1 MDVRFSP
8 LLIDKN
14 GLIIEIDR
22 TFTKKSMN
30 RRARKAYWLTFGV
43 IFRYMRLYAG
53 SKIFGEK
60 YWNRRIEKLHLQ
72 SAQKIKNGLL
82 ELQGLYVK
90 VGQLIS
96 ILSNVLPDA
105 FREPLESLQDQIPP
119 RDYSEIKQTIERE
132 FGKPIDE
139 VFASFEET
147 PLAAASIGQ
156 THRATIKD
164 GTEVV
169 VKIQHADIEEI
180 SKVDLKVIQNLVKII
195 TRFFNIR
202 GMDYLYSQVR
212 LMIEEELDYV
222 HEAKVMKV
230 IGDNLRS
237 EKGVRVPI
245 VFDAYSTRK
254 VITSAYSDGVKITD
268 TAQLEE
274 WGIDRTELAKR
285 FIKMYCK
292 MIFEDDI
299 FHADPHPGNIL
310 VEQSGEIV
318 LLDFGAV
325 TQLNSEI
332 KTGIPEMII
341 AFTRQD
347 TLGMVQALRKMGFVG
362 SGKDAE
368 QLAMKLLDV
377 GQDFLQN
384 EVQIESLNLEGI
396 TIDPDSDI
404 ISKLFRVI
412 NLREIAKT
420 FQIPKDW
427 ILLQR
432 VMLLALGVSNQL
444 DPKMNP
450 AEVLRPYFRKMV
462 IDQKGGITSFI
473 IEAVKNQATT
483 LLALPSELKKTLQK
497 ANKEGIE
504 VNFEALSQQSKLISN
519 TLRQLVFVL
528 ITIAAVYF
536 ANYYNEHHYSTAFT
550 IAKWTGI
557 VAFVLFLRIT
567 FRLTR

>member
-404 ISKLFRVI
+404 ISKLFRII

>member
-119 RDYSEIKQTIERE
+119 RGYNEIKQTIERE

-347 TLGMVQALRKMGFVG
+347 TLGMVQVLRKM
-362 SGKDAE
+362 
-368 QLAMKLLDV
+368 
-377 GQDFLQN
+377 
-384 EVQIESLNLEGI
+384 
-396 TIDPDSDI
+396 
-404 ISKLFRVI
+404 
-412 NLREIAKT
+412 
-420 FQIPKDW
+420 
-427 ILLQR
+427 
-432 VMLLALGVSNQL
+432 
-444 DPKMNP
+444 
-450 AEVLRPYFRKMV
+450 
-462 IDQKGGITSFI
+462 
-473 IEAVKNQATT
+473 
-483 LLALPSELKKTLQK
+483 
-497 ANKEGIE
+497 
-504 VNFEALSQQSKLISN
+504 
-519 TLRQLVFVL
+519 
-528 ITIAAVYF
+528 
-536 ANYYNEHHYSTAFT
+536 
-550 IAKWTGI
+550 
-557 VAFVLFLRIT
+557 
-567 FRLTR
+567 